1 MTAQRSLRAR
11 PVCAICGTA
20 VEEFTEEDG
29 EGPLR
34 GFVLFVARCHGEI
47 ERQKVRRAETK
58 GMNFGTAFGAAKAL
72 PSRSGRGLLGAIDG
86 R

>member
-58 GMNFGTAFGAAKAL
+58 GMNFGIAFGETKAISS
-72 PSRSGRGLLGAIDG
+72 PGVRGLLEAIDV
-86 R
+86 